1 MPTEDKTDDGY
12 EYLSFTEVK
21 NTIDLI
27 LLYIDINK
35 KVIDTKKVSRGFLKF
50 TETLVQIKEQLQKIR
65 LEPIPQ
71 NNLPAIQT

>member
-1 MPTEDKTDDGY
+1 MPTEDQTDDGY

-35 KVIDTKKVSRGFLKF
+35 KVIDTKKSEIIEQNMDQYYLSNQPHGSR
-50 TETLVQIKEQLQKIR
+50 V
-65 LEPIPQ
+65 
-71 NNLPAIQT
+71 